1 MTNAVD
7 TLKAEK
13 IELQNRIKQIREEI
27 KAAKAADK
35 GTGKPRGPRGPRN
48 GVTATATIDQLLRT
62 KGPLDASEIIAT
74 VACEGSNVQVTSVRT
89 LISAMAKK
97 GVIVKTGSRGTYKYE
112 AVPAAVSA
120 AE

>member
-1 MTNAVD
+1 MAGGLD
-7 TLKAEK
+7 
-13 IELQNRIKQIREEI
+13 R
-27 KAAKAADK
+27 ADIAFISRHRRARSRSRD
-35 GTGKPRGPRGPRN
+35 PRGPRGPRN

-112 AVPAAVSA
+112 AAPVAVSA